1 MLSNL
6 RAEMVRAGVSV
17 DDMAAKTG
25 KSCRTIRDRL
35 KGKVMFPIDEAFTV
49 RNAFFPRNGLGVS
62 VYPSGAG
69 QRVKGG

>member
-17 DDMAAKTG
+17 DDMAAKMG

-49 RNAFFPRNGLGVS
+49 RNAFFPGMDLEYLFTQVERDS
-62 VYPSGAG
+62 A
-69 QRVKGG
+69 

>member
-6 RAEMVRAGVSV
+6 RAERVRAGVSV

-49 RNAFFPRNGLGVS
+49 RNAFFPGMDLEYLFTQVERDS
-62 VYPSGAG
+62 A
-69 QRVKGG
+69 

>member
-17 DDMAAKTG
+17 DDMAAKSG

-49 RNAFFPRNGLGVS
+49 RNAFFPGMDLEYLFTQVERDS
-62 VYPSGAG
+62 A
-69 QRVKGG
+69 

>member
-49 RNAFFPRNGLGVS
+49 RNAFLPGMDLEYLFTQVERDS
-62 VYPSGAG
+62 A
-69 QRVKGG
+69 

>member
-49 RNAFFPRNGLGVS
+49 RNAFFPGMDLEYLFTQVERDS
-62 VYPSGAG
+62 A
-69 QRVKGG
+69 